1 MKLKTLR
8 KNNVSD
14 DLYLVYCLFPK
25 REACRVNVFGE
36 EDENGKFI
44 GTGKKKLRG
53 KMIKREG
60 VFSGTHYHSLEWYK
74 KARELQFKISGKCDL
89 PEVSE

>member
-1 MKLKTLR
+1 MKHTPKVTLI
-8 KNNVSD
+8 
-14 DLYLVYCLFPK
+14 LIILFFV
-25 REACRVNVFGE
+25 AQIVGLFTVNQYIEVE